1 LTTLADAL
9 RGRYVLGRELGR
21 GGMATVYA
29 AQDVR
34 HNRQVAVK
42 VLLRNLAAS
51 LGAERFARGSG

>member
-1 LTTLADAL
+1 
-9 RGRYVLGRELGR
+9 
-21 GGMATVYA
+21 VYA

>member
-1 LTTLADAL
+1 LTALADAL
-9 RGRYVLGRELGR
+9 RDRYVLGPELGR
-21 GGMATVYA
+21 GGMATVFA

>member
-1 LTTLADAL
+1 L
-9 RGRYVLGRELGR
+9 RDRHVLGPELGR

-42 VLLRNLAAS
+42 VLHQNLAAS
-51 LGAERFARGSG
+51 LGAER